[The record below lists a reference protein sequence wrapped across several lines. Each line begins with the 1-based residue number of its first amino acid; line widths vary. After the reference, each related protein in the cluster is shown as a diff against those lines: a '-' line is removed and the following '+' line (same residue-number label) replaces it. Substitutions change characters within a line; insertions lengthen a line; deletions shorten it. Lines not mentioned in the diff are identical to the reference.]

1 MALRAARAAALLL
14 ALAVPA
20 AALGPNLVIKTPAQL
35 VQAIKDRAEVSADT
49 ISPCVAYSIQMA
61 TPDAQGNLPSFQRT
75 WDNNN
80 VNDIWYSRVGHLRC
94 LDVFTLQACRGA
106 CRVCTTARCAVQAS
120 GQRKQP
126 RVGV

>member
-1 MALRAARAAALLL
+1 MAQRAARAAALLL

-20 AALGPNLVIKTPAQL
+20 AAGYVIDTPAQL
-35 VQAIKDRAEVSADT
+35 VQAIKDRAEVSAES

-61 TPDAQGNLPSFQRT
+61 TPDAQGNLTSFQQT
-75 WDNNN
+75 WDNNT

-120 GQRKQP
+120 GRRKQP